1 MCGSKPGQA
10 KLQTLRKLKAMSTL
24 RTILFALM
32 LAALIGFMLWAYTT
46 GPDLLEIIDN
56 PKL

>member
-1 MCGSKPGQA
+1 MIK
-10 KLQTLRKLKAMSTL
+10 
-24 RTILFALM
+24 TILLALL
-32 LAALIGFMLWAYTT
+32 LAGLIGFALWAFAT

>member
-1 MCGSKPGQA
+1 MIK
-10 KLQTLRKLKAMSTL
+10 
-24 RTILFALM
+24 TILLALLWALIIGFAL
-32 LAALIGFMLWAYTT
+32 WAFTT

>member
-1 MCGSKPGQA
+1 
-10 KLQTLRKLKAMSTL
+10 MSTI
-24 RTILFALM
+24 RTILLALM

-46 GPDLLEIIDN
+46 GPGILEIIDN

>member
-1 MCGSKPGQA
+1 MSK
-10 KLQTLRKLKAMSTL
+10 STI

-32 LAALIGFMLWAYTT
+32 LAAIIGFALWAFTT
-46 GPDLLEIIDN
+46 GPGILEIIDN

>member
-1 MCGSKPGQA
+1 M
-10 KLQTLRKLKAMSTL
+10 L
-24 RTILFALM
+24 RTILFALA
-32 LAALIGFMLWAYTT
+32 LAALIAFALWAFAT

>member
-1 MCGSKPGQA
+1 
-10 KLQTLRKLKAMSTL
+10 MSTI

-32 LAALIGFMLWAYTT
+32 LAAVIGFMLWAYTT

>member
-1 MCGSKPGQA
+1 
-10 KLQTLRKLKAMSTL
+10 MSTL

-32 LAALIGFMLWAYTT
+32 LAALIGFALWVFTT

>member
-1 MCGSKPGQA
+1 
-10 KLQTLRKLKAMSTL
+10 MSTL

-32 LAALIGFMLWAYTT
+32 LAAGIGFMLWAFTT
-46 GPDLLEIIDN
+46 GPSLLEIIDN